1 MTSPVNKTLLALSLA
16 LKDLETPLSEN
27 EQAAFRD
34 AAYRLKLEPDSWQDY
49 EQDLLKAIQANRTL
63 NQLYQVTKSQLDAFS
78 GEIPSNLL
86 PTQAEIEQALPNTTK
101 VVTRGFVPVTD
112 DYESNEI
119 NNIVINILTTSNP
132 PETVKKLSRF
142 EQLQQFLQQSL
153 KTKS

>member
-16 LKDLETPLSEN
+16 LKDLETPLSQD
-27 EQAAFRD
+27 EQAAFQD
-34 AAYRLKLEPDSWQDY
+34 AAEQLKLEPDSWQDY
-49 EQDLLKAIQANRTL
+49 EQDLLKVIQANRTL
-63 NQLYQVTKSQLDAFS
+63 SQLYQAIRSQLDALS

-86 PTQAEIEQALPNTTK
+86 PTQAELEQSLPATT
-101 VVTRGFVPVTD
+101 TPTERGYAPVSD

-119 NNIVINILTTSNP
+119 NNVVINILTTSNP

-153 KTKS
+153 KSK